1 MVGSTIAQPWYRIP
15 RIELSGI
22 PFWHRPA
29 VLAAIGMLIS
39 RTLKFGRLRNHL
51 HDRRHSL
58 YLALIVGPLLL
69 ELC

>member
-39 RTLKFGRLRNHL
+39 RTLKFGG
-51 HDRRHSL
+51 
-58 YLALIVGPLLL
+58 YGTTCMIVATV
-69 ELC
+69 CI